1 MSTTASKSIR
11 VIEFSG
17 KRSDYHMWAAKIL
30 AAGARKGYDKI
41 WDGRV
46 LIPSQR
52 TYALASATAEADR
65 TLDEKAAIVSY
76 NLNCEAFSELLLSI
90 SGVTSSGKVAFA
102 EVDGSRTVENPDGDA
117 RQAWSRLVS
126 KYAPQNAPSF
136 VKMEMDYVNSKLAEG
151 KNPDIWITRLEYL
164 RTEMN
169 KVVLPGKSMKSETD
183 LILHVL
189 ANVPEAYE
197 TQVNEI
203 ESALTTGITSVTLA
217 YVRSKF
223 LERYERIRMHSG
235 KDADD
240 EKALQASFGSHF
252 PDHEAVASQ
261 YLSSLSETAL
271 LSYMKQFKGTCNS
284 CGKYGHKGTDCP
296 DRKKPRTPGTDMK
309 GILKTGSRFK
319 GLCHFCGVAGHRKVE
334 CYKYLQGQAEK
345 ANFANI
351 EVEDDDSESDMWENH
366 GDYDELGLL
375 CRVSLC
381 QLSEPDQPEVRKS
394 KKRQASP
401 CAAGRVSFCDEAAV
415 MSFTERQLGVV
426 RYQPVEFSPK
436 LRPKKRVKMEE
447 NDQNDSMVG
456 FADESDLGQ
465 VNFSGDVLWQVNPVD
480 EMCLVASTLASAGP
494 KRARRDKSCVIGD
507 VRYPAFT
514 HTTTV
519 GDSGASCHL
528 CTNNTG
534 MYDVEEIQE
543 RIGGIEG
550 TAIFA
555 TLKGKLGCTVKQADG
570 TTTPIVLDVK
580 YCKNAAQQLFSITY
594 EMNRGAV
601 LGQNERKDITLTYP
615 DGKVLA
621 FDRRERTRDGWVAG
635 VDLHATAIP
644 SEN

>member
-17 KRSDYHMWAAKIL
+17 KKSDYHMWAAKVL

-46 LIPSQR
+46 PIPSQR
-52 TYALASATAEADR
+52 EFTIASATAEANR
-65 TLDEKAAIVSY
+65 TVDEKAAIVSY
-76 NLNCEAFSELLLSI
+76 DLNSMAFSELLLSI
-90 SGVTSSGKVAFA
+90 SGATSYGKVAFA
-102 EVDGSRTVENPDGDA
+102 EVDGSRTTENPDGDA
-117 RQAWSRLVS
+117 RQAWDRLVN

-169 KVVLPGKSMKSETD
+169 KVVLPGKSTKSEID

-197 TQVNEI
+197 TQINEI
-203 ESALTTGITSVTLA
+203 ESALVTGTPSVTLA

-223 LERYERIRMHSG
+223 SERYERMRTHSE
-235 KDADD
+235 KVTDD
-240 EKALQASFGSHF
+240 EQALQAGFGKYF
-252 PDHEAVASQ
+252 PDQEAVASQ

-271 LSYMKQFKGTCNS
+271 SSFIKQFKGSCNT
-284 CGKYGHKGTDCP
+284 CGKYGHKGIDCP
-296 DRKKPRTPGTDMK
+296 ERKGPTKPGTGLK
-309 GILKTGSRFK
+309 SILKAGRFK

-334 CYKYLQGQAEK
+334 CYKYLQGQAET
-345 ANFANI
+345 ANFAKN
-351 EVEDDDSESDMWENH
+351 EEEEDDSESDIWDSH
-366 GDYDELGLL
+366 DGFDELGLL
-375 CRVSLC
+375 CRVSSW
-381 QLSEPDQPEVRKS
+381 QLSELDQPEVRTS
-394 KKRQASP
+394 KKRKCVSP
-401 CAAGRVSFCDEAAV
+401 CEKGRVTFCDEAAV

-426 RYQPVEFSPK
+426 AYQPVDFSPK
-436 LRPKKRVKMEE
+436 LRPQKRAKGEE
-447 NDQNDSMVG
+447 SDQSMVCI
-456 FADESDLGQ
+456 ADESDQRL
-465 VNFSGDVLWQVNPVD
+465 VCFID

-494 KRARRDKSCVIGD
+494 KPALRDKSCVIGD
-507 VRYPAFT
+507 VRYPSFT

-528 CTNNTG
+528 CTNDTG

-555 TLKGKLGCTVKQADG
+555 TLKGKLGYTVQQADG
-570 TTTPIVLDVK
+570 RKIPIVLDVK
-580 YCKNAAQQLFSITY
+580 YCKDAAQQLFSITY

-601 LGQNERKDITLTYP
+601 LGQNERNDITLTYP

-635 VDLHATAIP
+635 VELVATARP
-644 SEN
+644 SIE